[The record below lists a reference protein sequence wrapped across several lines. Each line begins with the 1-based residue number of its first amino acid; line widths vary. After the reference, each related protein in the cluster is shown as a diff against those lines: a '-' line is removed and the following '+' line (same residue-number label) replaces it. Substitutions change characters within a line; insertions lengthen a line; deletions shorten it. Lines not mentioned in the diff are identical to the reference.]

1 MTNSTPSSTVSSSE
15 EVAQKIADIILEIK
29 DALKAS
35 AVCLSYDKPWQEC
48 ECRCE
53 VQEELERQL
62 EQRFKE
68 RIAYKYPDV
77 VWASRPMTLRDSSC
91 VTRRG
96 TCAPIERT
104 LEEFRV
110 GNHVVVFALE
120 WERFSTQTIQVYV
133 EDIVEL
139 YGPYSQEVARRLCC
153 FPRYKI
159 CKYVSPLSPEEC
171 PPRVIN
177 ICREM
182 PHLSSC
188 RDSSDP

>member
-1 MTNSTPSSTVSSSE
+1 MTNPTPFSTTSSSP
-15 EVAQKIADIILEIK
+15 EVIADIILEIK

-35 AVCLSYDKPWQEC
+35 AICSYKEQWQEC

-77 VWASRPMTLRDSSC
+77 VWTSRPMTLSDSSC
-91 VTRRG
+91 VTRRD
-96 TCAPIERT
+96 TCAPIYKT
-104 LEEFRV
+104 LEEFRI
-110 GNHVVVFALE
+110 GNYVVVFSLE
-120 WERFSTQTIQVYV
+120 WKPLTSGWIQVYV
-133 EDIVEL
+133 KDIVEL

-153 FPRYKI
+153 YPYYKI
-159 CKYVSPLSPEEC
+159 CKYVSPPSPEEC

-188 RDSSDP
+188 SSSSDP